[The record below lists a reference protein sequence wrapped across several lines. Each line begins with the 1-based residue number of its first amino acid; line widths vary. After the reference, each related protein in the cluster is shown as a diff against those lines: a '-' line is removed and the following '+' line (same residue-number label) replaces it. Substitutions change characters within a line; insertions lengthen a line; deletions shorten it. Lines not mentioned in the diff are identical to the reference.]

1 MNKGLTPY
9 FLYIFGTVF
18 FTVYGQLILKWRI
31 VKYGQLPELLADKIV
46 FLLKAVFDP
55 FIFSG
60 LFAAF
65 IASLF
70 WMAAMTKFDVSFAY
84 PLITAGLTFITVFF
98 AIIILN
104 EPVSLNKVL
113 GLVLIMSGVLIMMR
127 DA

>member
-1 MNKGLTPY
+1 VNKSLTPY
-9 FLYIFGTVF
+9 FLYILGTVV

-31 VKYGQLPELLADKIV
+31 GKYGQLPELPADKVV

-70 WMAAMTKFDVSFAY
+70 WMAAMTKFEVSFAY

-98 AIIILN
+98 AIVILN
-104 EPVSLNKVL
+104 ESISLNKIFGVL
-113 GLVLIMSGVLIMMR
+113 LIMSGVLVMMR